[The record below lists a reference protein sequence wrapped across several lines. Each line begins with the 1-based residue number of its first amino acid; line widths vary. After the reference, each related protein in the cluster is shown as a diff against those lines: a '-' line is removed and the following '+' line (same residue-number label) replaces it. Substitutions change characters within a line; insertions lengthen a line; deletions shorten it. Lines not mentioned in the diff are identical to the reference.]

1 MKPLTLIMSFLPI
14 IAFSLLSKVLPH
26 GDIGYAALIS
36 AIFAVINIVAHK
48 PYWPPKT
55 LNVTQATLFAILTI
69 VGFAGGAGTDRPVAI
84 WVPAGVAL
92 IVGAVILATLP
103 VIPFTEQFARQS
115 TPQAYWNSPTF
126 KQINRV
132 LSTGWGLALI
142 GVGISRLI
150 AVIIEQNSTG
160 SHRVIDLVFAAAIPV
175 VILIYMLRFSK
186 SYPEKVTHH
195 DDGPRH
201 ASPSAP
207 TAAS

>member
-14 IAFSLLSKVLPH
+14 IVFSLLSKVLPH

-36 AIFAVINIVAHK
+36 AIFAAINIVAHK

-55 LNVTQATLFAILTI
+55 LNVTQVTLFAIVAI
-69 VGFAGGAGTDRPVAI
+69 VSFAGRGTDRPVAI

-92 IVGAVILATLP
+92 IIGVVILATLP
-103 VIPFTEQFARQS
+103 VVPFTEQFARQS

-126 KQINRV
+126 KRINRV

-175 VILIYMLRFSK
+175 GILIYMLRFSK

-195 DDGPRH
+195 DEPKH

-207 TAAS
+207 TSAS